1 MIIHPNVTL
10 RRSYLLNKINIDID
24 KNFDSIAQLF
34 RNPDIHIID
43 NGEGESIKIED
54 IKSLQKEMIFQPFQ
68 EIKQLAVIFYSQNLT
83 AEAQNALLKTL
94 EEQSETTNYYLLVN
108 NEKNLLDTIISRSI
122 KHYVKADREPK
133 AGALDIAR
141 PEIFNLPIYKQF
153 IEIDKIINTDK
164 EDGIAVKAFLLEILS
179 YLRQTMKES
188 ARQGNSKQLKT
199 FSRYIHEVSEAQ
211 ERISRNVNKKLAL
224 ENLILSIRKKI

>member
-1 MIIHPNVTL
+1 MTHMIIHPNVTL

-164 EDGIAVKAFLLEILS
+164 EDGIAVKAFLL
-179 YLRQTMKES
+179 
-188 ARQGNSKQLKT
+188 
-199 FSRYIHEVSEAQ
+199 
-211 ERISRNVNKKLAL
+211 
-224 ENLILSIRKKI
+224 